1 MMCGKVLLCL
11 EGQLCGLQR
20 PLPTYLTSPLDG
32 GQWSC
37 YVRLGTFARMCTVL
51 MLGVQHSMS
60 VRSRPHPFR
69 THTHTLQVLAQEAQL
84 VTPAAVVCFPNYEPH
99 LHPTVPTTTTYLGSQ
114 SGKDSAKS
122 LCTLSL
128 PPSVSEA

>member
-37 YVRLGTFARMCTVL
+37 YVRLGTFARLCTVL
-51 MLGVQHSMS
+51 KLGVQHSMS

-69 THTHTLQVLAQEAQL
+69 THTHTSGTRPGGSVGNTRCRSVLPQL
-84 VTPAAVVCFPNYEPH
+84 RAPPPPYR
-99 LHPTVPTTTTYLGSQ
+99 TYYYYYL
-114 SGKDSAKS
+114 
-122 LCTLSL
+122 LR
-128 PPSVSEA
+128 